1 MPRWSGLA
9 LPTLLA
15 FAGCAGNQAPRET
28 NAPVPVLDDRALRNC
43 TYERLG
49 TVEEER
55 TGVIISPQ
63 TEVPRTLGRK
73 ARNLGADAI
82 IEVKVVTIVPVN
94 AGDAGRSRASA
105 LRASAVA
112 IRFTSPTC
120 AENIKPKTRS

>member
-15 FAGCAGNQAPRET
+15 VAGCAGKKTAQET
-28 NAPVPVLDDRALRNC
+28 VTPVPVLDDRALSNC

-49 TVEEER
+49 TVMEER

-73 ARNLGADAI
+73 ARGLGADAI
-82 IEVKVVTIVPVN
+82 IELDVATIVPVN
-94 AGDAGRSRASA
+94 AAGAGRGRASG

-112 IRFTSPTC
+112 IRFTSPAC
-120 AENIKPKTRS
+120 AQNLKPKRRP